1 MRASANAFA
10 GHFSATILIEQF
22 PHGSQE
28 IRSDKTIPKGH
39 SFTINTV
46 QVELPEELFA
56 LANVSGTP
64 SRSASQIIA
73 LELFRERRVSA
84 GKAAELA
91 GVSLD
96 EFLEFA
102 ARREVPMHYTE
113 ADWEQDQGV
122 ARKLKL

>member
-1 MRASANAFA
+1 VRF
-10 GHFSATILIEQF
+10 Q
-22 PHGSQE
+22 HG
-28 IRSDKTIPKGH
+28 IPKIRFDDGDETLYFLAM
-39 SFTINTV
+39 STV

-56 LANVSGTP
+56 LANVSETP
-64 SRSASQIIA
+64 SRSASQLIA

-102 ARREVPMHYTE
+102 ARREVPMHYTD
-113 ADWEQDQGV
+113 ADWEQDQLV

>member
-1 MRASANAFA
+1 MS
-10 GHFSATILIEQF
+10 
-22 PHGSQE
+22 
-28 IRSDKTIPKGH
+28 
-39 SFTINTV
+39 TV
-46 QVELPEELFA
+46 QVELPEELIT

-64 SRSASQIIA
+64 SRSASRLIA

-102 ARREVPMHYTE
+102 AQREVPMHYTV
-113 ADWEQDQGV
+113 ADWEQDQVV

>member
-1 MRASANAFA
+1 MRHRLTMS
-10 GHFSATILIEQF
+10 
-22 PHGSQE
+22 
-28 IRSDKTIPKGH
+28 
-39 SFTINTV
+39 TV
-46 QVELPEELFA
+46 QVELAEELFV

-64 SRSASQIIA
+64 SRSASKLIA
-73 LELFRERRVSA
+73 LELYRERRVSA

-102 ARREVPMHYTE
+102 ARREVPMHYTQQ
-113 ADWEQDQGV
+113 DWEEDQTV

>member
-1 MRASANAFA
+1 MS
-10 GHFSATILIEQF
+10 
-22 PHGSQE
+22 
-28 IRSDKTIPKGH
+28 
-39 SFTINTV
+39 TV

-64 SRSASQIIA
+64 SRSASKLIA

-84 GKAAELA
+84 GKAAELT

-113 ADWEQDQGV
+113 ADWEHDQLV

>member
-1 MRASANAFA
+1 MS
-10 GHFSATILIEQF
+10 
-22 PHGSQE
+22 
-28 IRSDKTIPKGH
+28 
-39 SFTINTV
+39 TV
-46 QVELPEELFA
+46 QVELAEELFA

-64 SRSASQIIA
+64 SRSASKLIV

-102 ARREVPMHYTE
+102 AQCDVPMHYTQE
-113 ADWEQDQGV
+113 DWQQDQTV

>member
-1 MRASANAFA
+1 MVRF
-10 GHFSATILIEQF
+10 Q
-22 PHGSQE
+22 HGIQRLFE
-28 IRSDKTIPKGH
+28 NDARSRH
-39 SFTINTV
+39 SFTMSTV

-64 SRSASQIIA
+64 SRSASKLIA

-113 ADWEQDQGV
+113 ADWEQDQAV

>member
-1 MRASANAFA
+1 LSTGFQRFVDVGDEMGKDYSM
-10 GHFSATILIEQF
+10 S
-22 PHGSQE
+22 
-28 IRSDKTIPKGH
+28 
-39 SFTINTV
+39 TV

-56 LANVSGTP
+56 LADVGGTP
-64 SRSASQIIA
+64 SRSASKLIA

-102 ARREVPMHYTE
+102 ARREVPMHYTQE
-113 ADWEQDQGV
+113 DWEEDQTV

>member
-1 MRASANAFA
+1 MS
-10 GHFSATILIEQF
+10 
-22 PHGSQE
+22 
-28 IRSDKTIPKGH
+28 
-39 SFTINTV
+39 TV

-56 LANVSGTP
+56 LANVSRTP
-64 SRSASQIIA
+64 SRSASKLIA
-73 LELFRERRVSA
+73 LELFREHRVSA

-91 GVSLD
+91 EVPLD

>member
-1 MRASANAFA
+1 MS
-10 GHFSATILIEQF
+10 
-22 PHGSQE
+22 
-28 IRSDKTIPKGH
+28 
-39 SFTINTV
+39 TV

-64 SRSASQIIA
+64 SRSASKLIA

-102 ARREVPMHYTE
+102 ARREVPMHYTQE
-113 ADWEQDQGV
+113 DSNRSQTV

>member
-1 MRASANAFA
+1 MIAIPTQDSKD
-10 GHFSATILIEQF
+10 SLITS
-22 PHGSQE
+22 GKCGIVTSM
-28 IRSDKTIPKGH
+28 S
-39 SFTINTV
+39 TV
-46 QVELPEELFA
+46 QIELPEELFA

-64 SRSASQIIA
+64 SRSASKLIA

-96 EFLEFA
+96 EFLEFSA
-102 ARREVPMHYTE
+102 HREVPMHYTA
-113 ADWEQDQGV
+113 ADWEQDQAV

>member
-1 MRASANAFA
+1 MNPPWSF
-10 GHFSATILIEQF
+10 E
-22 PHGSQE
+22 HGVLKIVD
-28 IRSDKTIPKGH
+28 IRDKTWHP
-39 SFTINTV
+39 SSMVTV

-64 SRSASQIIA
+64 SRSASKIIA
-73 LELFRERRVSA
+73 LELFRERRISA

-102 ARREVPMHYTE
+102 ARREVPMHYTQE
-113 ADWEQDQGV
+113 DWELDQTV

>member
-1 MRASANAFA
+1 MR
-10 GHFSATILIEQF
+10 HD
-22 PHGSQE
+22 
-28 IRSDKTIPKGH
+28 RSMG
-39 SFTINTV
+39 TV

-56 LANVSGTP
+56 LASVSGTP
-64 SRSASQIIA
+64 SHSASKLIA
-73 LELFRERRVSA
+73 LELFRERRISA

-102 ARREVPMHYTE
+102 ARREVPMQYTRE
-113 ADWEQDQGV
+113 DWEEDQTV

>member
-1 MRASANAFA
+1 MS
-10 GHFSATILIEQF
+10 
-22 PHGSQE
+22 
-28 IRSDKTIPKGH
+28 
-39 SFTINTV
+39 TV
-46 QVELPEELFA
+46 QVDLPEELIT

-64 SRSASQIIA
+64 SRSASKLIA

-102 ARREVPMHYTE
+102 ARREVPMHYTQE
-113 ADWEQDQGV
+113 DWEQDRTV